1 MKKQKV
7 IFYLA
12 MLLIFLILSFSIT
25 FYYFSL
31 TGKVVENI
39 NSYSYTKAVC
49 NNSNYCEDYEIACEG
64 NNLVSFTATG
74 AAIQLDND
82 WKDPRDK
89 ESIERLC

>member
-7 IFYLA
+7 IFYLT
-12 MLLIFLILSFSIT
+12 MLLIFLILSFSLT

-31 TGKVVENI
+31 TGKVIENI

-49 NNSNYCEDYEIACEG
+49 NNSNYCEDYEVSCEG
-64 NNLVSFTATG
+64 NNLVSFTPTG
-74 AAIQLDND
+74 AAIQLDNN